1 MRIEGKKAVVTGG
14 STGIGLEVV
23 DLFCKEGADVV
34 FTYFDNPEEA
44 ADIEKRMADKYGRK
58 AIAVKTDVTKYDQV
72 QALIKKAMDEFGRID
87 ILVTSAGILQRIKV
101 EDVTNEDWHRIID
114 VNLHGTWYC
123 IKEVLPI
130 MLKQEYGRIITIS
143 SQIGQKGSA
152 ELVHYAAS
160 KGAIIALTKS
170 LARAVS
176 TRGVLVNS
184 VAPGPVMTTMTTLNF
199 ADTIESDK
207 KGLPLGRQEEA
218 FEIAPSVL
226 FLASSPDGDTFCGQ
240 TLGPNSGD
248 VML

>member
-1 MRIEGKKAVVTGG
+1 MRLEGKKAIVTGG

-23 DLFCKEGADVV
+23 DIFCREGADVV
-34 FTYFDNPEEA
+34 FTCFDNPEESLE
-44 ADIEKRMADKYGRK
+44 IEKRMAEKYGRR
-58 AIAVKTDVTKYDQV
+58 AISVQTDVTKYDQV
-72 QALIKKAMDEFGRID
+72 QALVKRAMDEFGRID

-160 KGAIIALTKS
+160 KGAIIAMTKS

-226 FLASSPDGDTFCGQ
+226 FLASSPDGDTYCGQ

>member
-1 MRIEGKKAVVTGG
+1 MRLEGKKAIVTGG

-23 DLFCKEGADVV
+23 DIFCREGADVV
-34 FTYFDNPEEA
+34 FTCFDNPEESLE
-44 ADIEKRMADKYGRK
+44 IEKRMAEKYGRR
-58 AIAVKTDVTKYDQV
+58 AISVQTDVTKYDQV
-72 QALIKKAMDEFGRID
+72 QALVKRAMDEFGRID

-160 KGAIIALTKS
+160 KGAIIAMTKS

-184 VAPGPVMTTMTTLNF
+184 VAPGPVMTTLTTLNF

-226 FLASSPDGDTFCGQ
+226 FLASSPDGDTYCGQ

>member
-1 MRIEGKKAVVTGG
+1 MKLEGKKAIVTGG
-14 STGIGLEVV
+14 STGIGAEVV
-23 DLFCKEGADVV
+23 KLFCKEGADVA
-34 FTYFDNPEEA
+34 FTYIANPEEA
-44 ADIEKRMADKYGRK
+44 KEMAKELSAEYGRK
-58 AIAVKTDVTKYDQV
+58 VLAVETDVTQYEQV
-72 QALIKKAMDEFGRID
+72 QRLVKTAMDAFGRID
-87 ILVTSAGILQRIKV
+87 ILVTSAGILQRIQF
-101 EDVTNEDWHRIID
+101 EDITNEDWHRMFN
-114 VNLHGTWYC
+114 VNIHGTWYA

-130 MLKQEYGRIITIS
+130 MLKQGAGRIITIS

-152 ELVHYAAS
+152 ELVHYAAT
-160 KGAIIALTKS
+160 KGAVIALTKS
-170 LARAVS
+170 LARAVG

-226 FLASSPDGDTFCGQ
+226 FLASSPDGDTYVGQ